1 MQLGILN
8 VIEAME
14 LDPEVVYSIYLAA
27 SADRYVWVPLGRHK
41 IVYLTSLD
49 AILFIN
55 MQILFSS
62 PCDWFFKS
70 GGCCKERR

>member
-14 LDPEVVYSIYLAA
+14 LSPEVVYSIYLAA
-27 SADRYVWVPLGRHK
+27 SADRYICVTLERHR
-41 IVYLTSLD
+41 IVLLPSLD
-49 AILFIN
+49 AVLFIN
-55 MQILFSS
+55 MQILILS
-62 PCDWFFKS
+62 PCYWFFKS